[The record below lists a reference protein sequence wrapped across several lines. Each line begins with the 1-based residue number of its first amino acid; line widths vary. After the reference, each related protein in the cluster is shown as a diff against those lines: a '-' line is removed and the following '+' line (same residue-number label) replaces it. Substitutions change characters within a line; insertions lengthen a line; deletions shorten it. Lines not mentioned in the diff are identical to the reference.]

1 MGTAPTDPP
10 TSHSYVYLFSH
21 LILIKLAGFSLAIL
35 ELTCYNYYVIKN
47 DYTQRKDDDM
57 FHLIENGL
65 EGIEMQIHVDLQ
77 RVQTL
82 VLEDVGPLAPVT
94 AWRWLIEE
102 LSNGF
107 QFFERHGHQIS
118 IREYSTITKLVRWYD
133 VTLTESGWKI
143 KR

>member
-1 MGTAPTDPP
+1 M
-10 TSHSYVYLFSH
+10 SH
-21 LILIKLAGFSLAIL
+21 L
-35 ELTCYNYYVIKN
+35 V
-47 DYTQRKDDDM
+47 
-57 FHLIENGL
+57 ENGL

-118 IREYSTITKLVRWYD
+118 IREYSTITKMVRWYD